1 MPELPEVE
9 TVRRGLVPHLEG
21 RTIARVRLARKD
33 LRFPFSERFAERL
46 EGITVRRLER
56 RAKYLLAH
64 LSSGEV
70 LLSHLGMTGRFSIRE
85 AGSAASVIGAYEYN
99 AGPPELHA
107 HVRFEIESGTEI
119 IYSDPRRFGFMLLI
133 EEDALLSHPMLAPL
147 GVEPLGDGLT
157 PFYLAAKARA
167 TKRDLKAFLL
177 DQRVIA
183 GLGNIYVC
191 EALHRVGL
199 KPSRRASVLALR
211 NGSPSEAAV
220 ALVSEI
226 RAVLEAALQAGGST
240 LRDYRHADG
249 SEGSFQDTF
258 LVYGREGEPCVRPRC
273 HGIVRRSIQS
283 GRSSFFCPVC
293 QR

>member
-9 TVRRGLVPHLEG
+9 TVRRGLLPHLEG
-21 RTIARVRLARKD
+21 RTISRVRLARKD
-33 LRFPFSERFAERL
+33 LRFPFSERFVERVS
-46 EGITVRRLER
+46 GARVRRLER

-64 LSSGEV
+64 LSSGDV
-70 LLSHLGMTGRFSIRE
+70 LLSHLGMTGRFSIKE
-85 AGSAASVIGAYEYN
+85 AGADASVIGAYEYD
-99 AGPPELHA
+99 AGPPERHA
-107 HVRFEIESGTEI
+107 HVRFEMESGTEI

-133 EEDALLSHPMLAPL
+133 RPEELLSHPMLAPL
-147 GVEPLGDGLT
+147 GVEPLGEGLT
-157 PFYLAAKARA
+157 PGYLAQKARA
-167 TKRDLKAFLL
+167 TKRDMKAFLL

-191 EALHRVGL
+191 EALHRAGL
-199 KPSRRASVLALR
+199 KPQRRASVLAQR
-211 NGSPSEAAV
+211 NGTPSEAAV
-220 ALVSEI
+220 RLVSEI

-249 SEGSFQDTF
+249 TEGSFQDAF
-258 LVYGREGEPCVRPRC
+258 LVYGREGEPCVRPLCR
-273 HGIVRRSIQS
+273 GIVRRSIQS